1 MIKQNQISNLEEDL
15 QRVALEL
22 FIQALQEFC
31 NNLDANLE
39 YQEPN
44 EQDEN

>member
-22 FIQALQEFC
+22 LVQVLQEFC
-31 NNLDANLE
+31 DNLDTNLE

-44 EQDEN
+44 EN

>member
-1 MIKQNQISNLEEDL
+1 MIKQNQIQNLEEDL

-31 NNLDANLE
+31 DNLDSDLE
-39 YQEPN
+39 YQEP
-44 EQDEN
+44 QDGN